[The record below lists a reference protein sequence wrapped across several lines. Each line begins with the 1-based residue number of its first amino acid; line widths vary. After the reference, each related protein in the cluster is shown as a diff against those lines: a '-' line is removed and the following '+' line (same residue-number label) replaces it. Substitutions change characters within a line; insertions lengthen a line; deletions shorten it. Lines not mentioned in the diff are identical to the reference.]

1 MTINQRIFNIIEEK
15 HLKQADLAKMLGVR
29 TSVIASWKTRGSNPP
44 IEYAAQICEFLNISI
59 FELLDIENKNYSEL
73 EKLYNIASSDDKA
86 TIDFIL
92 QKYKCNQE
100 QISLDSKI
108 G

>member
-15 HLKQADLAKMLGVR
+15 QLKQADLARILGVR

-44 IEYAAQICEFLNISI
+44 IEYATQICEFLNISI
-59 FELLDIENKNYSEL
+59 YDLLGAPNKNISEL
-73 EKLYNIASSDDKA
+73 DHLYAQASPDDKA

-100 QISLDSKI
+100 QTSLNSKI